1 MDSAIDYAFLHGGGQ
16 GGWVWEE
23 TIAALRLQSP
33 AQIGKIVS
41 LDAPGC
47 GKKRGRATD
56 GLGMEQVAQE
66 LVSEIEDAGLRNVVM
81 VGHSQ
86 AGQALPIMA
95 RLRPEL
101 FRRLIYVTCSAPLP
115 GQNVQQMIGKS
126 LHGSNSEE
134 VGWPVNPATTS
145 VEDRYDQMF
154 CNDMTVEGKAAFLRQ
169 LGGDMWPADTYSE
182 TSWRYNDCDRI
193 PSTFVLCLRDQSL
206 PLRWQERFAKRLGT
220 QRLVRIDAGHQ
231 VMNSRP
237 HALAEILRLEAA
249 A

>member
-1 MDSAIDYAFLHGGGQ
+1 
-16 GGWVWEE
+16 
-23 TIAALRLQSP
+23 
-33 AQIGKIVS
+33 
-41 LDAPGC
+41 
-47 GKKRGRATD
+47 
-56 GLGMEQVAQE
+56 MEQVAQE
-66 LVSEIEDAGLRNVVM
+66 LVSEIEDVGLRNVVM

-86 AGQALPIMA
+86 AGQAVPIMA

-126 LHGSNSEE
+126 LHCSNSEE
-134 VGWPVNPATTS
+134 VGWPVDPATTS
-145 VEDRYDQMF
+145 VEDRYDRMF

-169 LGGDMWPADTYSE
+169 LGGDMWPAATYSE
-182 TSWRYNDCDRI
+182 TGWRYDDCDRI

-206 PLRWQERFAKRLGT
+206 PLVWQERFAKRLGT